1 MALVPRRAGDRGAL
15 RAGVHPSLLPGGRRV
30 SDQAERAEIEGSW
43 GEPFPRNADARRR
56 QILEACANRE
66 IDVLFLIGVDP
77 LRDFPDADLVRRAL
91 ANARHVVVQSLEL
104 GSLEPFADAF
114 LPAAAWIEREGHAT
128 DWEGRSQPIHPV
140 RGPAGVSRPDWEIF
154 AGLAEAVG
162 RALGFEDLEDA
173 PGGGR
178 APARAALGDLALD
191 RVDRDRTRPSGWAS
205 SPCSRTRCS
214 WTRGG
219 CPRARTELKAALGQD
234 PFVELHPE
242 DADKRGLVDGGR
254 ATVTTDAGE
263 AVLDVRVTEHVAQGA
278 AFVPFNQPG
287 LAANELLSGSFTTAV
302 RIEPAGAAPRPA
314 RGRGRRGGRLM
325 DWLDWLLL
333 VARVVVVF
341 FALLIL
347 VMLLIWM
354 ERKVIADMQTRVG
367 PMRAGPRGVLITL
380 ADGIKL
386 FFKEGITPTL
396 VGPAGLPARA
406 GDRDAARVPRV
417 RGDPVRDGVV
427 LFGREVPFQIADL
440 SIGILW
446 ILAMSSLMV
455 YAIVLAGW
463 SSGSNY
469 PLLGGVRSSAQMIS
483 YEIGMALAIVAVVM
497 YSDTLRMSEI
507 VASQDRIW
515 NVIPQ
520 FPAFV
525 IYLVCGLAETNRPP
539 FDLPEAETELV
550 AGYHTEYSGI
560 KFAMFYL
567 GEYLQHRHRGGRRDD
582 AVARRVARAG
592 ARRRAVALAAPVVP
606 AQGPRDRLRLHL
618 GPRDAPAVPVRPADG
633 VRVEGPDP
641 DRSRVGDAHR
651 RDRGAARGVRTGRG
665 RHGVRDRRRAWSS
678 RSC

>member
-1 MALVPRRAGDRGAL
+1 
-15 RAGVHPSLLPGGRRV
+15 
-30 SDQAERAEIEGSW
+30 
-43 GEPFPRNADARRR
+43 
-56 QILEACANRE
+56 
-66 IDVLFLIGVDP
+66 
-77 LRDFPDADLVRRAL
+77 
-91 ANARHVVVQSLEL
+91 
-104 GSLEPFADAF
+104 
-114 LPAAAWIEREGHAT
+114 
-128 DWEGRSQPIHPV
+128 
-140 RGPAGVSRPDWEIF
+140 
-154 AGLAEAVG
+154 
-162 RALGFEDLEDA
+162 
-173 PGGGR
+173 
-178 APARAALGDLALD
+178 
-191 RVDRDRTRPSGWAS
+191 
-205 SPCSRTRCS
+205 
-214 WTRGG
+214 
-219 CPRARTELKAALGQD
+219 
-234 PFVELHPE
+234 
-242 DADKRGLVDGGR
+242 
-254 ATVTTDAGE
+254 
-263 AVLDVRVTEHVAQGA
+263 
-278 AFVPFNQPG
+278 
-287 LAANELLSGSFTTAV
+287 
-302 RIEPAGAAPRPA
+302 
-314 RGRGRRGGRLM
+314 M

-386 FFKEGITPTL
+386 FFKEGITPAL
-396 VGPAGLPARA
+396 ADRPVYLLAPVIAMLPAFLA
-406 GDRDAARVPRV
+406 FAVIPFGT
-417 RGDPVRDGVV
+417 GVT

-567 GEYLQHRHRGGRRDD
+567 GEYLNTVTVA
-582 AVARRVARAG
+582 AVATTLWLGGWRGPAPDVLPWLWPLLWFLLKVLVIVYVYIWIRAT
-592 ARRRAVALAAPVVP
+592 L
-606 AQGPRDRLRLHL
+606 PRIRYDRLMAFGWKLLIPFGLLWVMLTGAIVVLPDEFGRDTVITAFAIGFGALVVISL
-618 GPRDAPAVPVRPADG
+618 VWPLIAPRASEE
-633 VRVEGPDP
+633 VRVP
-641 DRSRVGDAHR
+641 
-651 RDRGAARGVRTGRG
+651 
-665 RHGVRDRRRAWSS
+665 
-678 RSC
+678 